1 MNNYAKLEIIC
12 YFLCYNIS
20 LNQNFSKASILLKS
34 IINIL
39 HQNYLILISYLLYL
53 HNNINYNDDLW
64 IDKIE
69 KIIKKEL
76 KINLSNQDMNEDSI
90 TFLIIDK
97 VNNILNYYEMV
108 IDNLYSLGNK
118 EINNEDIF
126 PNCLKLNKNNINKEQ
141 KSRIISLFF
150 IEANKSLKN
159 YTFENI
165 KLFFYSFINIKGT
178 KEKQFYLAP
187 IKSRYKYTL
196 IINLDETLIYY
207 NNSKVILRPNLFEF
221 LSKIKELFE
230 IIAFSFYSDSIIN
243 EALELIENKNKYFDY
258 VLYSDQLTINYNGKL
273 VKDLDNF
280 GRNEMNIIIIDT
292 KINIPKKYKN
302 NLVLIKGFYGDET
315 KDINLLKMLRYF
327 LQNIKNDN
335 YDEDIRNRINK
346 YKKCIKTYLY

>member
-1 MNNYAKLEIIC
+1 M
-12 YFLCYNIS
+12 
-20 LNQNFSKASILLKS
+20 
-34 IINIL
+34 
-39 HQNYLILISYLLYL
+39 
-53 HNNINYNDDLW
+53 
-64 IDKIE
+64 
-69 KIIKKEL
+69 
-76 KINLSNQDMNEDSI
+76 
-90 TFLIIDK
+90 
-97 VNNILNYYEMV
+97 
-108 IDNLYSLGNK
+108 
-118 EINNEDIF
+118 
-126 PNCLKLNKNNINKEQ
+126 
-141 KSRIISLFF
+141 
-150 IEANKSLKN
+150 
-159 YTFENI
+159 
-165 KLFFYSFINIKGT
+165 
-178 KEKQFYLAP
+178 
-187 IKSRYKYTL
+187 
-196 IINLDETLIYY
+196 
-207 NNSKVILRPNLFEF
+207 
-221 LSKIKELFE
+221 FE

>member
-1 MNNYAKLEIIC
+1 M
-12 YFLCYNIS
+12 
-20 LNQNFSKASILLKS
+20 
-34 IINIL
+34 
-39 HQNYLILISYLLYL
+39 
-53 HNNINYNDDLW
+53 
-64 IDKIE
+64 
-69 KIIKKEL
+69 
-76 KINLSNQDMNEDSI
+76 
-90 TFLIIDK
+90 K
-97 VNNILNYYEMV
+97 VNIQKYSF
-108 IDNLYSLGNK
+108 ID
-118 EINNEDIF
+118 D
-126 PNCLKLNKNNINKEQ
+126 KNNIN
-141 KSRIISLFF
+141 
-150 IEANKSLKN
+150 
-159 YTFENI
+159 
-165 KLFFYSFINIKGT
+165 IKGR
-178 KEKQFYLAP
+178 KERQFYLAP
-187 IKSRYKYTL
+187 IKPRYKYTL

-258 VLYSDQLTINYNGKL
+258 VLYSDQLTISYNGKF